1 MNTARF
7 ISLSEA
13 NTAACGV
20 GIGELRMKRNEKGGA
35 KAVDAI
41 YTYAPTKPQYAQALG
56 LNITR
61 KKRNTH
67 GVRTNG

>member
-13 NTAACGV
+13 NTAACGM
-20 GIGELRMKRNEKGGA
+20 GIRELRMKRNEKGSA
-35 KAVDAI
+35 MAVDAV
-41 YTYAPTKPQYAQALG
+41 YTYAPTQPQDAQALG
-56 LNITR
+56 LIITR
-61 KKRNTH
+61 EKLNTH